1 MRDGYS
7 YWGLPRHPKKSVEQA
22 LSAEIQGALVDGMT
36 GRVKP
41 KPQKVLKYVELAWQ
55 LLKEGRAS
63 QKQLQIVCG
72 GFVYCSM
79 FRRPLLGMMNRVW
92 TFIMELDNEPPVVR
106 RGLPDLVKLELI
118 RFICSVPLAQMN
130 LRSHLRGDVTASDA
144 SEWGGGFCVSN
155 GLSPMGVHASQC
167 HVRGDLPDLDDH
179 IQVLTIGLFDGIGA
193 LRVGAD
199 VLKLPM
205 GGHVS
210 AEVSRE
216 GSRVLEANFPDSIPV
231 GAVENIT
238 GDMVQDWAVKFS
250 NVGVVLVGGGPPC
263 QGVSG
268 LNADRKGALRDAR
281 SSLFVHVRRV
291 YLLVKDKF
299 PWAHVH

>member
-1 MRDGYS
+1 
-7 YWGLPRHPKKSVEQA
+7 
-22 LSAEIQGALVDGMT
+22 
-36 GRVKP
+36 
-41 KPQKVLKYVELAWQ
+41 
-55 LLKEGRAS
+55 
-63 QKQLQIVCG
+63 
-72 GFVYCSM
+72 
-79 FRRPLLGMMNRVW
+79 
-92 TFIMELDNEPPVVR
+92 
-106 RGLPDLVKLELI
+106 
-118 RFICSVPLAQMN
+118 
-130 LRSHLRGDVTASDA
+130 
-144 SEWGGGFCVSN
+144 
-155 GLSPMGVHASQC
+155 MGVHASQC

-299 PWAHVH
+299 PWAQVH